1 MSYSTPFYSLHRWSL
16 NALVLFV
23 ILVLQTL
30 HPQNL
35 EAASTIRVGIRDIK
49 PFIFIAPDQEPTGF
63 AIDLWKAVATDLE
76 LPYRFVASEGIAYTL
91 EDMLNHKI
99 DLAIGAIT
107 ITEQRESQFDFSL
120 SHYHTGLGIMTP
132 AEPSYSFTA
141 FWSSFFTRDRLIKIG
156 SFLGFILLTGHVIW
170 LAERRHQQ
178 SFNPRYLPGVLEGVY
193 WSMVT
198 ASTVGYG
205 DYIPKSRIGKLLAVI
220 IIAVSLPMF
229 AVFVANISSDI
240 TLHELRSYIEG
251 PKDLAGKKVGVVKGS
266 TSEQF
271 MEREHLGQL
280 VTTAN
285 ATTMYRLLEEGKLAA
300 VVHDLPTLQY
310 HAATAGKGKVK
321 LVGQMFNK
329 QDYAYLLPE
338 NSRYK
343 ERIDRSL
350 LKLIENGTMDE
361 LETKWF
367 GTGQEQ

>member
-1 MSYSTPFYSLHRWSL
+1 MNVYFFAKRPTLLLLLSCIL
-16 NALVLFV
+16 LVFWQFFPIKAMARSELK
-23 ILVLQTL
+23 
-30 HPQNL
+30 
-35 EAASTIRVGIRDIK
+35 VGIRDIK
-49 PFIFIAPDQEPTGF
+49 PFIFIEPGKEPTGF
-63 AIDLWKAVATDLE
+63 AIDLWKALAADLE
-76 LPYRFVASEGIAYTL
+76 LQYSFIPSQGIAVTL
-91 EDMLNHKI
+91 EDMKSGKL
-99 DLAIGAIT
+99 DVAIGAIT

-350 LKLIENGTMDE
+350 LKLIENGTMHE